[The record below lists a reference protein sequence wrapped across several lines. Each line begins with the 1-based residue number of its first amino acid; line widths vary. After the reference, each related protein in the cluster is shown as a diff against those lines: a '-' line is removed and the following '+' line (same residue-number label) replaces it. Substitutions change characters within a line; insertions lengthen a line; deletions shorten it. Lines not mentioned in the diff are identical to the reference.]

1 MKQLKRAAYL
11 FCAVMFLLIMAGQ
24 VFASEIVNPDKDVTL
39 TITSIWDQKSIPGME
54 YELYLVS
61 TFDEN
66 GKLTPSAEFRTYA
79 QKLDIKGKNDEAWHT
94 LAQELD
100 DAFIAGKISAQP
112 ADAVTS
118 NENGITKFPSQGKK
132 LVKGLYLLRGTSVE
146 YDGFVYTTA
155 PSFISL
161 PRFDMDGQDWEY
173 DVSISPKI
181 ARKSLREDLKV
192 IKVWDD
198 NGKTTK
204 RPNTITIRL
213 KRDGVEHDVITL
225 PKNGRWEYTWE
236 DLETRYHWT
245 VEEDKVEGYKD
256 PSITRDGNVFKV
268 VNTIKSSSTSTP
280 TPKPT
285 LPQTGQL
292 WWPVPILICFGLL
305 LVIIGMIRR
314 KEEMYDA

>member
-24 VFASEIVNPDKDVTL
+24 VFASETVNPDKDVTL

-54 YELYLVS
+54 YKLYLVS

-118 NENGITKFPSQGKK
+118 NENGITKFPSRGKT
-132 LVKGLYLLRGTSVE
+132 LVKGLYLVLSTCVE
-146 YDGFVYTTA
+146 YDGFVYVTS
-155 PSFISL
+155 PFFVSL
-161 PRFDMDGQDWEY
+161 PWADTDGQNWDY
-173 DVSISPKI
+173 DVDMQIAPKI
-181 ARKSLREDLKV
+181 ARKPLREDLKV
-192 IKVWDD
+192 IKIWDD
-198 NGKTTK
+198 KGNNTK
-204 RPNTITIRL
+204 RPKTITIRL
-213 KRDGVEHDVITL
+213 KRDGVEYDVITL
-225 PKNGRWEYTWE
+225 PQNNRWEYTWK
-236 DLETRYHWT
+236 DLETKYHWT
-245 VEEDKVEGYKD
+245 VTEDKVEGYKD
-256 PSITRDGNVFKV
+256 PSITREGNTFKV
-268 VNTIKSSSTSTP
+268 VNTVKPGP
-280 TPKPT
+280 TPPPTPT

-292 WWPVPILICFGLL
+292 WWPVPILISIGLL
-305 LVIIGMIRR
+305 LMVLGVIRR
-314 KEEMYDA
+314 KEAMYNA